1 MSTGQDA
8 RLADVSIPAATAEV
22 EEAPAP
28 SPGPPSAPTSE
39 RVAQAVCE
47 WLSGMPTGVVIALM
61 WVTGAALIGSC
72 ALVVYAGAW
81 VLLQLVA
88 GSG

>member
-8 RLADVSIPAATAEV
+8 RLADVRIPAPTV
-22 EEAPAP
+22 GIEEAPAP
-28 SPGPPSAPTSE
+28 PPGTSSAPTSE
-39 RVAQAVCE
+39 RAAQAVCV
-47 WLSGMPTGVVIALM
+47 WLSGMPTGVVTALM

-72 ALVVYAGAW
+72 ALVVYAEVW
-81 VLLQLVA
+81 VLLRLVG